1 MMATP
6 QSKAPATKTVQP
18 LATKPG
24 AAAPAPPGPA
34 AQPPAGPV
42 VPELD
47 LSHLSEE
54 ERRQIQAVLE
64 RQKQEEEKEAKLI
77 RALKEDLDRVQQ
89 TTQAVASESKAKGS
103 LPQNGAVCQICHKTK
118 FADGV
123 GHSCSYCNLKSC
135 ARCGGRV
142 TLRSNK
148 PPEKAPSSVRPKVLW
163 VCKLCRKKQEFLTKT
178 GQWYHGRQGK
188 PQSLDLSAVKA
199 IDGGSKPQ
207 TPQPA
212 KDGPQQ
218 QQQQIIKPQ
227 MEQILHSAK
236 PSNNNNK
243 ENLGAGQPPSRPRS
257 TTPHS
262 QLTRQLSKNE
272 DETSSPLPQT
282 NSKPVHR
289 THSRE
294 LAGKRPGAHDE
305 RTHNARADPSYDPSS
320 DVHYQDR
327 RRESRYS
334 MRDRTPDRD
343 RSTSSERTTMTERHG
358 RDPAKYSG
366 REREHFMEQDPRRFK
381 NQDHIRD
388 HGRYPD
394 HERERDRE
402 RFNHGYESPDR
413 HGYPE
418 ERYYAGDHDRGRHY
432 TKEPL
437 VRQVSGRTLDRQRR
451 MYADDPPSPHYPHDR
466 YPEHTSSDRE
476 RRDMDQREIDRRE
489 TEHREL
495 SDRREMDRR
504 DMPERR
510 EGVGAQMDMR
520 EFERHPSER
529 RTRARRERDRSPG
542 ESKRSSPRK
551 DEERFGEEY
560 RRGAGPPYP
569 QEGVSQK
576 RPNSSPR
583 HSITVEDVDAQ
594 RERLLLAESYG
605 APGRAPELGP
615 KQHLDPS
622 SAATKTSK
630 QESLSR
636 NSKAA
641 DSMIRADSL
650 SSDQSECVRPPPPKP
665 HKTKGSRK
673 RRQFSLS
680 SSEEEIRSTPE
691 YTSCEEGE
699 IESES
704 VSERGSGELEI
715 GTGGGNNNSSS
726 KDKGMH
732 GGRGE
737 PVAAD
742 DHHHSESEL
751 ALSAAKKKIVRFG
764 QGEGRSMEEDPEW
777 SEPQIKDSGVDTGSS
792 TTLNEEH
799 SLASKQPVT
808 WTPDLDNNRLI
819 GHMILKKSQG
829 DSSTPQDSSAIL
841 GLKVKGGKV
850 KEAGKLGAFISRVKR
865 GSIADTV
872 GHLRAG
878 DEVLSWNGH
887 NLQGKDVNEVY
898 TVIFES
904 KSEPQV
910 ELKVARPMGSEM
922 DQTTRE
928 KLAQQFRSQRP
939 DSITKRSSQSSSGYE
954 STTKHKEEEEIPPQV
969 RHKRPSVTITSPGS
983 PGMTRRNGSPLV
995 QGDLQMKLW
1004 YDNTNY
1010 QIGVTIL
1017 SVKGLPPR
1025 EKTGDLRNPYVKM
1038 YLLPER
1044 SDESK
1049 RRTKTLHKTL
1059 NPKWNQTFL
1068 YGPLKRSE
1076 FKGNTLEV
1084 TVWDFEHYGA
1094 NEFLGEVMLNLEAV
1108 PLDDEPHL
1116 YPLRSHNKQVPL
1128 PLVSPVPARHQMK
1141 HHSHRNSDTGS
1152 REQLSSPA
1160 SGGRI
1165 TDSEFSDWDDG
1176 IGVVTG
1182 ASVVGV
1188 GDGASSLGERRATPP
1203 MNEGSSVVGIGD
1215 GASVSSL
1222 GSSCSPPPASEDD
1235 RPPNEQE
1242 YPRSPTAQRRSGI
1255 VIPPQ
1260 QDELSSHTRER
1271 RGSASTLAVP
1281 ERAPRSRPRSPSP
1294 TRRERMSTEPVDV
1307 YRKHQEATSR
1317 FAHYQ
1322 DDTDGQS
1329 RQSPTAMRS
1338 QRERDRGGWE
1348 YERSRDLRDRDLRD
1362 QDLREHELRELD
1374 LRERDLRSRESR
1386 ERELRD
1392 LPPHELDLPSRGL
1405 SPREPHDQELLDREG
1420 RDPRDHRTH
1429 RALSP
1434 PTRYDYERMSGRRSR
1449 SPSRRA
1455 DLQHGDP
1462 HRRTQSENRGEMDYE
1477 RQYRSHART
1486 ITSNIDASSLPNS
1499 PVHGG
1504 RGSPVSTPSTPRKH
1518 RQLPQVPAHL
1528 KSDKGT
1534 AEIEERARQMKL
1546 KMKINQYKQAAAT
1559 ANTLSPH
1566 GAVASTSAGGTPI
1579 LDAPPHPRRKQSPD
1593 NISIKSSDSN
1603 VSSTSDVSAITQAS
1617 TASAFS
1623 TQSERRPTRKLSAF
1637 TAKMQ
1642 ESAPVK
1648 KPLNR
1653 SNSSADMYTYDR
1665 NEGSISDSAADT
1677 NIQEG
1682 KKRRASIGY
1691 KMASLVGLSKKSNS
1705 TSNLAGKKPRS
1716 SIVRS
1721 EEVGLAAEMRNRLQK
1736 QASRESTDG
1745 SVCSFS
1751 SDSSSQLWLPGNFR
1765 LGPEGQFDGFLEGLG
1780 PAQLVGRQVLG
1791 SPCLG
1796 DIQVGLEDKR
1806 GKLEV
1811 EIIRARGL
1819 ISKSVSKVP
1828 PAPYVKVY
1836 LMDGKRCVGK
1846 KKTKIARKTLNPL
1859 YQQVLLFEEDY
1870 RNKILQITVW
1880 ADYGRMERKVFMGV
1894 AQIMLDDLDLS
1905 HPIIGYYKLFNTS
1918 SISELHGHRAS
1929 ISSLEGSMTSLASA
1943 K

>member
-1 MMATP
+1 MATP
-6 QSKAPATKTVQP
+6 QGKTSVNSKPVVQAQP
-18 LATKPG
+18 VKPSG
-24 AAAPAPPGPA
+24 AAPAPVTSKPA
-34 AQPPAGPV
+34 TPAL
-42 VPELD
+42 PELD

-54 ERRQIQAVLE
+54 ERRQIQAVLD
-64 RQKQEEEKEAKLI
+64 RQKQEEEREAKLI
-77 RALKEDLDRVQQ
+77 RALKDDLDRVQQ
-89 TTQAVASESKAKGS
+89 TTQAVAVENKTKGV
-103 LPQNGAVCQICHKTK
+103 PQNGAVCQICHKTK

-148 PPEKAPSSVRPKVLW
+148 VLW

-188 PQSLDLSAVKA
+188 PQSLNIDAAAMSA
-199 IDGGSKPQ
+199 DGNSKPS
-207 TPQPA
+207 TPQSS
-212 KDGPQQ
+212 KDGSQQ
-218 QQQQIIKPQ
+218 LIKPQ
-227 MEQILHSAK
+227 SEQTIHSAK
-236 PSNNNNK
+236 PNNNNNK
-243 ENLGAGQPPSRPRS
+243 ENLGGVQPPRSRS

-272 DETSSPLPQT
+272 EEGPTT
-282 NSKPVHR
+282 NSKPGHR
-289 THSRE
+289 PHSRE
-294 LAGKRPGAHDE
+294 GGKRPGHDVE
-305 RTHNARADPSYDPSS
+305 RTHNARNDPNYDPSN
-320 DVHYQDR
+320 DGHFQDR

-366 REREHFMEQDPRRFK
+366 REKQYGPDREHFTEQEPRRFQ
-381 NQDHIRD
+381 NQDHFRD
-388 HGRYPD
+388 HGRYVE
-394 HERERDRE
+394 HERERYG
-402 RFNHGYESPDR
+402 HGYENQDRRAYPDD
-413 HGYPE
+413 
-418 ERYYAGDHDRGRHY
+418 RYYSADNERGRHY
-432 TKEPL
+432 SKEPL
-437 VRQVSGRTLDRQRR
+437 TRQVSGRTLDRQRR
-451 MYADDPPSPHYPHDR
+451 MYGDEPPSPHYPHER
-466 YPEHTSSDRE
+466 YPEHAGSDRE
-476 RRDMDQREIDRRE
+476 RRDVDQREIDRRE
-489 TEHREL
+489 LTDHR
-495 SDRREMDRR
+495 DMDRR
-504 DMPERR
+504 DVPERR
-510 EGVGAQMDMR
+510 EGVGAQIEPR

-529 RTRARRERDRSPG
+529 RISRARRDRERSPG
-542 ESKRSSPRK
+542 DPKRTSPRN
-551 DEERFGEEY
+551 DERYSEEY
-560 RRGAGPPYP
+560 RRGAPQYPP
-569 QEGVSQK
+569 EVVSQK
-576 RPNSSPR
+576 RPSSSPR

-605 APGRAPELGP
+605 AASRIPELGP

-622 SAATKTSK
+622 SAAMKANK
-630 QESLSR
+630 QETR
-636 NSKAA
+636 NNKA
-641 DSMIRADSL
+641 DSMIRNDSL

-665 HKTKGSRK
+665 HKTKISRK

-715 GTGGGNNNSSS
+715 GTSGANSS
-726 KDKGMH
+726 KDKTMH
-732 GGRGE
+732 GSRGAH
-737 PVAAD
+737 V
-742 DHHHSESEL
+742 DHGDHHSESEI
-751 ALSAAKKKIVRFG
+751 ASSAKKKIVRFG
-764 QGEGRSMEEDPEW
+764 RGEGRSMEEDTEW

-799 SLASKQPVT
+799 NLVPKHPVT
-808 WTPDLDNNRLI
+808 WAADLDNNRFI

-829 DSSTPQDSSAIL
+829 DTMTPQDSSAIL
-841 GLKVKGGKV
+841 GLQVKGGKM
-850 KEAGKLGAFISRVKR
+850 KEAGKLGAFISKVKR

-878 DEVLSWNGH
+878 DEVLSWNGQ
-887 NLQGKDVNEVY
+887 NLQGKDFNEVY

-910 ELKVARPMGSEM
+910 ELYVARPMGSDT

-928 KLAQQFRSQRP
+928 KIAQQFRSNRP
-939 DSITKRSSQSSSGYE
+939 DSITKRSSQSVSVCACTGSSGYE

-995 QGDLQMKLW
+995 HGELQMKLW
-1004 YDNTNY
+1004 YDNASY

-1017 SVKGLPPR
+1017 SIQGLQPR
-1025 EKTGDLRNPYVKM
+1025 EKTGDLRNPYIKM
-1038 YLLPER
+1038 YLLPDR

-1094 NEFLGEVMLNLEAV
+1094 KEFMGEVMLNLENS

-1116 YPLRSHNKQVPL
+1116 YALRSHNKQVPL
-1128 PLVSPVPARHQMK
+1128 PLASPVPARHQMK
-1141 HHSHRNSDTGS
+1141 HSHRNSDTGS

-1160 SGGRI
+1160 SVGRV
-1165 TDSEFSDWDDG
+1165 TDSEFSDYDDG

-1182 ASVVGV
+1182 SSVVGV
-1188 GDGASSLGERRATPP
+1188 
-1203 MNEGSSVVGIGD
+1203 GD

-1235 RPPNEQE
+1235 RPLNDQD

-1260 QDELSSHTRER
+1260 PEELSSHRRER
-1271 RGSASTLAVP
+1271 RGSATTLAVP
-1281 ERAPRSRPRSPSP
+1281 ERASRSRPRSPSP
-1294 TRRERMSTEPVDV
+1294 TRRERERMSTEPVDV
-1307 YRKHQEATSR
+1307 YNKHQDMPSR
-1317 FAHYQ
+1317 FANYAEENVRQ
-1322 DDTDGQS
+1322 N
-1329 RQSPTAMRS
+1329 RQSPPVRN
-1338 QRERDRGGWE
+1338 QRDHDRRERDRDGRDPRDSRDPRDPRDPRDLRE
-1348 YERSRDLRDRDLRD
+1348 PRDSRDQRDSRDLRDSRDTRDSARDLRD
-1362 QDLREHELRELD
+1362 PRDLQDS
-1374 LRERDLRSRESR
+1374 RDLRDSRDSR
-1386 ERELRD
+1386 DSRD
-1392 LPPHELDLPSRGL
+1392 MLDQQPRSMDLHNR
-1405 SPREPHDQELLDREG
+1405 REPLDQELIEREMRDLRDRS
-1420 RDPRDHRTH
+1420 H

-1434 PTRYDYERMSGRRSR
+1434 PDGYDYDRRSGRRSR
-1449 SPSRRA
+1449 SPSRRG
-1455 DLQHGDP
+1455 DVHHNDP
-1462 HRRTQSENRGEMDYE
+1462 HRRTRSEARGELDYD
-1477 RQYRSHART
+1477 RQYRSHARPV
-1486 ITSNIDASSLPNS
+1486 TSNIDASSLPNS

-1504 RGSPVSTPSTPRKH
+1504 RGSPLSTPSTPRKH

-1534 AEIEERARQMKL
+1534 AELEERARQIKQKMKL
-1546 KMKINQYKQAAAT
+1546 NQYKQAVS

-1566 GAVASTSAGGTPI
+1566 GSVSTTSGGPI
-1579 LDAPPHPRRKQSPD
+1579 LEAPPHPRRKQSPD

-1642 ESAPVK
+1642 ETAPLK

-1653 SNSSADMYTYDR
+1653 SNSSADMYMYDR
-1665 NEGSISDSAADT
+1665 NEGSISDSAAET
-1677 NIQEG
+1677 NLQEG

-1721 EEVGLAAEMRNRLQK
+1721 EEVGFAAEMRNRLQK

-1765 LGPEGQFDGFLEGLG
+1765 MGPEGQFDGFLEGLG

-1796 DIQVGLEDKR
+1796 DIQIGLEDKR
-1806 GKLEV
+1806 GLLEV
-1811 EIIRARGL
+1811 EVIRARGL
-1819 ISKSVSKVP
+1819 MSKSSSKLL

-1846 KKTKIARKTLNPL
+1846 KKTKIARRTLDPL
-1859 YQQVLLFEEDY
+1859 YQQVLQFEEDY
-1870 RNKILQITVW
+1870 HNKILQITVW
-1880 ADYGRMERKVFMGV
+1880 ADFGRMERKVFMGV

-1905 HPIIGYYKLFNTS
+1905 HPSIGYYKLFNTS
-1918 SISELHGHRAS
+1918 SLAELHGHRAS